1 MLRRNRRQRTTQ
13 LDPTPECRPA
23 LGDGEDGHQ
32 RAHERI
38 IGIAAVPDTTD
49 ITPCRPPLLT
59 RGQAAR
65 TAHPEIGVDE

>member
-13 LDPTPECRPA
+13 LDPTPEYRPA
-23 LGDGEDGHQ
+23 LSDGENGHQ

-38 IGIAAVPDTTD
+38 IGIAAVPGATD
-49 ITPCRPPLLT
+49 IVPCGPALLT